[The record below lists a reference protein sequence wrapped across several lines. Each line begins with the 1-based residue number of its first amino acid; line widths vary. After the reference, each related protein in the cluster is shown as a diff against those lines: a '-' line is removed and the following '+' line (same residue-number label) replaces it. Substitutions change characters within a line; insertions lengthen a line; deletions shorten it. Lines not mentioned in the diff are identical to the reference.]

1 MGAIEPWHLV
11 VVLVVVLLIFG
22 PKRLPEVGKSLGETI
37 REFRKATT
45 GEHKDSVSEA
55 TAPPAPAASAPP
67 ASVAPAASAAAPA
80 AAPAAMAAIVPAPG
94 PADATRAG
102 APGPGD
108 GSRG

>member
-45 GEHKDSVSEA
+45 GERKDSVSEA
-55 TAPPAPAASAPP
+55 AAPPATSASATPP
-67 ASVAPAASAAAPA
+67 ASVAAPA

-94 PADATRAG
+94 PADATPAG

>member
-55 TAPPAPAASAPP
+55 TASPAASAAPAAS
-67 ASVAPAASAAAPA
+67 VAAPA
-80 AAPAAMAAIVPAPG
+80 AAPAAMAAIIPAPG
-94 PADATRAG
+94 PADATPAG